1 MIGSRLRQFRVAQ
14 GLTLDELAGS
24 SKVSRGTIHRIELD
38 QVSPRLDTLADLC
51 RALGISLGDF
61 FRMEDAV
68 PGLAE
73 GTSCARNAGGFRKGT
88 QAWLEHM
95 EALVRFSADSL
106 CVLDRE
112 GFLVYESEGASRF
125 HADGLE
131 QRRTRPW
138 WTWAHPDER
147 EALQANFKALLQ
159 GEEPRCL
166 LQYRILHRDGS
177 WHWVRTA
184 FSRQLD
190 QPLIHGVIASTQDVT
205 LLKRIEEGFHLAQ
218 KGESLATAVGG
229 LTHTFSNVLMAVQAN
244 LQLAQDKVLAGK
256 GTPAEHL
263 RAAQEALQR
272 ATHLL
277 NRMRDY
283 VGNPTLPLRPVDL
296 NASIQALAP
305 GLREMGGEGHTFH
318 FELGET
324 IPPLKADPNLLARL
338 LVDLIAN
345 ACDALG
351 EGVGRITLRTTLT
364 HITETEILSEAWIGH
379 SLPAPGD
386 YVMLEVR
393 DSGCGI
399 APENLP
405 RVFDPFFTTKFMG
418 RGMGLPTVLGTVQT
432 HRGALRVISE
442 PGQGTCIRVY
452 LPPATAMPSGPAVP
466 ATGAACTTRQRAIL
480 IAEDDG
486 VLRECIRTMLE
497 AIGYR
502 EVLEAENGAEALHL
516 YQEHAE
522 RVGLVV
528 LDLDMPVM
536 DGAEA
541 FTHLRKLNPAL
552 NILFS
557 TGAWDRDPRLTTRVA
572 QGPTGILHKPYRMEQ
587 LKAALATF
595 G

>member
-1 MIGSRLRQFRVAQ
+1 M
-14 GLTLDELAGS
+14 
-24 SKVSRGTIHRIELD
+24 VSRGTIHRIELD

-51 RALGISLGDF
+51 RALGITLGDF

-68 PGLAE
+68 PSPGN
-73 GTSCARNAGGFRKGT
+73 GTPSGQPSEGFRKGA
-88 QAWLEHM
+88 QDWLEHM

-125 HADGLE
+125 HADHLD

-138 WTWAHPDER
+138 WTSAHPE
-147 EALQANFKALLQ
+147 EQAALQADFRALVQ
-159 GEEPRCL
+159 GDESRCL

-190 QPLIHGVIASTQDVT
+190 QPLIQGIIASTQDVT
-205 LLKRIEEGFHLAQ
+205 LLKRLEESFHLAQ

-229 LTHTFSNVLMAVQAN
+229 LTHTFSNLLMVIQAN
-244 LQLAQDKVLAGK
+244 LQLAQGK
-256 GTPAEHL
+256 SRTEVAALPEHL
-263 RAAQEALQR
+263 QSMQEALQR

-283 VGNPTLPLRPVDL
+283 VGNPTLPLDSVDL

-305 GLREMGGEGHTFH
+305 GLREMGREGHTFH
-318 FELGET
+318 FELGESL
-324 IPPLKADPNLLARL
+324 PPLKADPNLLARL
-338 LVDLIAN
+338 LADLVAN

-351 EGVGRITLRTTLT
+351 DGAGRITLRTALVRLT
-364 HITETEILSEAWIGH
+364 EAEILSEAWIGH

-386 YVMLEVR
+386 YVMLEVC
-393 DSGCGI
+393 DTGCGI
-399 APENLP
+399 CPEILP

-432 HRGALRVISE
+432 HRGALRIVSE
-442 PGQGTCIRVY
+442 PGRGTCVRVL
-452 LPPATAMPSGPAVP
+452 LPPATAVPPASTAPVNGGPAKHS
-466 ATGAACTTRQRAIL
+466 RNAIL
-480 IAEDDG
+480 VAEDDG
-486 VLRECIRTMLE
+486 VLRECIRAMLE
-497 AIGYR
+497 GMGYG
-502 EVLEAENGAEALHL
+502 EVLEAENGAQALHL
-516 YQEHAE
+516 YQEHAD
-522 RVGLVV
+522 RIGLVL
-528 LDLDMPVM
+528 LDLDMPIM

-541 FTHLRKLNPAL
+541 FTRLRSLNPAL
-552 NILFS
+552 AILFS
-557 TGAWDRDPRLTTRVA
+557 TGAWDRDPRLTARVA

-587 LKAALATF
+587 LKAALAAF
-595 G
+595 A